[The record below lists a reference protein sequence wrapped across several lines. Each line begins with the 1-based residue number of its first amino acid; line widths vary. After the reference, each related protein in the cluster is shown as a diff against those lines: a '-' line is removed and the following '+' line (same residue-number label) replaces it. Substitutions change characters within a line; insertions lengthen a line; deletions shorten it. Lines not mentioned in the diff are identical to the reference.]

1 MGKSIIYN
9 NPSGD
14 KALENVYKTLKK
26 NPKALDSSGM
36 GDRQSVETLHLE
48 KAQVPKGTT
57 KKPKVAKRLK
67 GYKGQGPNNVA

>member
-36 GDRQSVETLHLE
+36 GSRQSVETLHIPQ
-48 KAQVPKGTT
+48 AHVPKGT
-57 KKPKVAKRLK
+57 KKKAKIAKKLK